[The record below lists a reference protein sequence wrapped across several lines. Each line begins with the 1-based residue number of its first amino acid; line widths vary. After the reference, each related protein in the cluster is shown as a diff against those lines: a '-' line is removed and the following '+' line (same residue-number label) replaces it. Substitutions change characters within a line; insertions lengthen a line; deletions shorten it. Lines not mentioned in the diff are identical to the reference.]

1 MPAIAPPETDQPD
14 VAESDTAAPAGPQ
27 TDDGQGDHGTA
38 EPVDL
43 VGALLAA

>member
-1 MPAIAPPETDQPD
+1 MPAIAPPETDQPE
-14 VAESDTAAPAGPQ
+14 VAESDTADPDAPQ
-27 TDDGQGDHGTA
+27 TDDDQGDHGTA